1 MAVFTSLS
9 FFFWGIPPTT
19 TCDLNLHLHCQSHG
33 LLDFHLISTMSYIHR
48 VVNVLLRGL
57 VIYAVLGLE
66 CSYSNDL
73 PSRSSDAQNVATT
86 GKRSPCRT
94 QVSLIYLRMY
104 SVTPPHSP
112 LPSLCLPLGKPRN
125 ALRSS
130 LMEVMHLMST
140 VTSLSL
146 SLFLF
151 FEFLSFLF
159 IADECVT

>member
-1 MAVFTSLS
+1 
-9 FFFWGIPPTT
+9 
-19 TCDLNLHLHCQSHG
+19 
-33 LLDFHLISTMSYIHR
+33 MSYIHR

-104 SVTPPHSP
+104 SVTPTLTP
-112 LPSLCLPLGKPRN
+112 PSV
-125 ALRSS
+125 S
-130 LMEVMHLMST
+130 LWESRGMPC
-140 VTSLSL
+140 
-146 SLFLF
+146 
-151 FEFLSFLF
+151 
-159 IADECVT
+159 AAA

>member
-1 MAVFTSLS
+1 MTPHIFRSKKRLDFYFYWGFFNRWLCSPVCP

-104 SVTPPHSP
+104 SVTPHTHPSP
-112 LPSLCLPLGKPRN
+112 PSV
-125 ALRSS
+125 S
-130 LMEVMHLMST
+130 LWESRGMPC
-140 VTSLSL
+140 
-146 SLFLF
+146 
-151 FEFLSFLF
+151 
-159 IADECVT
+159 AAA